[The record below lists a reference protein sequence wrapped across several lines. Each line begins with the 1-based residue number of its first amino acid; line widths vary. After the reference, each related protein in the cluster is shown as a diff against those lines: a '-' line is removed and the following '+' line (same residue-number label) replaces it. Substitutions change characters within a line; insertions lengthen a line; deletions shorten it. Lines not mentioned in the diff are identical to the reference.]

1 MNTKI
6 ALIVV
11 ILLLAGALGA
21 SLALYSALPDRMP
34 THWNIHGQVDGWSA
48 KSFGAFLLPGVMLLF
63 LLLIAGGEWI
73 SPVNFKIQPFR
84 SSYNYLMVICA
95 ALMSYLHALML
106 LAGFAPER
114 DLGRWMVGGFF
125 LFFAWLGNLLGKT
138 RRNFWIGIRTPWTLA
153 SDAVWIATHRLGARI
168 LFGVGLAG
176 AVLVVAGMSLA
187 VCFGL
192 LMAGLLVPVVYS
204 FWLSKKLER
213 ERTSF

>member
-34 THWNIHGQVDGWSA
+34 THWNLRGQVDGWGA
-48 KSFGAFLLPGVMLLF
+48 KSFAAFLLPGVMLL
-63 LLLIAGGEWI
+63 LLLLLVGGEWI
-73 SPVNFKIQPFR
+73 SPVNFKIEPFR

-95 ALMSYLHALML
+95 ALMGFLHALIL
-106 LAGFAPER
+106 LAGLDPAR

-153 SDAVWIATHRLGARI
+153 SDAVWNATHRLGARI
-168 LFGVGLAG
+168 LYGVGLAG
-176 AVLVVAGMSLA
+176 ALLVAAGLSL
-187 VCFGL
+187 VFCFCL

-213 ERTSF
+213 ESTSS